1 MEIWKENRQ
10 TQSYSI
16 VSHANACSCN
26 GIFLSMCPVGNVRW
40 HVFFLGFHKFK
51 QEVFNT
57 IENYCDRHPTL
68 LYTDTHR
75 HRYLH
80 GHSLNKTIIGLKFK
94 LRFLQ
99 IFQILFI
106 CNGQHCNIVTTAVIP
121 FNM

>member
-57 IENYCDRHPTL
+57 IENYCDRHPTQ
-68 LYTDTHR
+68 T
-75 HRYLH
+75 
-80 GHSLNKTIIGLKFK
+80 
-94 LRFLQ
+94 
-99 IFQILFI
+99 QILTWTLTQQNDQRIKIQIEVSTNFPDSI
-106 CNGQHCNIVTTAVIP
+106 YLQWPTL
-121 FNM
+121 